1 MNILIIN
8 GSPKHG
14 GFTGGALDFAA
25 TCLQGKGVTINHV
38 RLADMTIHDCRGC
51 FNCLKTGKCVIPDDV
66 ETIIKE
72 MIKADGFVIGS
83 PVRNALITACFKKF
97 IERITYILGFTLAL
111 EDKYTLG
118 IASVGYIGG
127 KSISRKF
134 CCLQDVFHTHLS
146 DFVFCSVGIPSEKNM
161 AKVESRLAI
170 ATDKLIADIS
180 RRPQRSFYQRTS
192 YLIDRVVIRKF
203 MIERHPDV
211 YANVIES
218 WKSKGYIRPR

>member
-14 GFTGGALDFAA
+14 GFTGAALDFVA
-25 TCLQGKGVTINHV
+25 TCLEGKGVTINHV

-72 MIKADGFVIGS
+72 MLEADGFIIGS

-111 EDKYTLG
+111 EDKHTLG

-127 KSISRKF
+127 KSVSRKF

-146 DFVFCSVGIPSEKNM
+146 DFVFCSVGIPGGKDI
-161 AKVESRLAI
+161 AKVESRLAT
-170 ATDKLIADIS
+170 ATDKLVRDIS
-180 RRPQRSFYQRTS
+180 CRSKRSVYERMSF
-192 YLIDRVVIRKF
+192 LIDRNR
-203 MIERHPDV
+203 R
-211 YANVIES
+211 S
-218 WKSKGYIRPR
+218 

>member
-14 GFTGGALDFAA
+14 GFTGAALDFVA
-25 TCLQGKGVTINHV
+25 TCLEGKGVTINHV

-72 MIKADGFVIGS
+72 MLEADGFIIGS

-111 EDKYTLG
+111 EDKHTLG

-127 KSISRKF
+127 KSVSRKF

-146 DFVFCSVGIPSEKNM
+146 DFVFCSVGIPGGKDI
-161 AKVESRLAI
+161 AKVESRLAT
-170 ATDKLIADIS
+170 ATDKLVRDIS
-180 RRPQRSFYQRTS
+180 CRSKRSVYERMSF
-192 YLIDRVVIRKF
+192 LIDRTVVRKI
-203 MIERHPDV
+203 MLERQPDV

-218 WKSKGYIRPR
+218 WKSKGYIGSR